1 MISEVISHEGF
12 GFNPVIVFNPDNY
25 STYNSYTDPKSD
37 EDRNINKLLDQLA
50 KFYTEDK
57 IKEIVE
63 NNQDVDFEERYDSQ
77 LKLYAADKDANIIL
91 GPKMGIYLENTP
103 TVITSNLPVIHTT
116 FAACNIFAE
125 ALLDL
130 YGGKSAQT
138 VFNVQAVAKYLNWY
152 NENSFYGFSNFK
164 AYELF

>member
-12 GFNPVIVFNPDNY
+12 GFNPVIVFNPDTY
-25 STYNSYTDPKSD
+25 STYNRYTDPKSD
-37 EDRNINKLLDQLA
+37 KDRNIDKLLDQLA

-77 LKLYAADKDANIIL
+77 LKLYTADKDANIII
-91 GPKMGIYLENTP
+91 GPKMGIYLANTP
-103 TVITSNLPVIHTT
+103 TVITGNLPVIHTT
-116 FAACNIFAE
+116 YAACNIFAE

-130 YGGKSAQT
+130 YGGQSAKT
-138 VFNVQAVAKYLNWY
+138 VFNVQGVAKYLNWY
-152 NENSFYGFSNFK
+152 NENNFYGFSDFK

>member
-12 GFNPVIVFNPDNY
+12 GFNPAIVFNQDNY
-25 STYNSYTDPKSD
+25 STYNRYTDPKSN
-37 EDRNINKLLDQLA
+37 EDRKIKDLLDQLA

-63 NNQDVDFEERYDSQ
+63 NNQDIDLEEHYDSQ
-77 LKLYAADKDANIIL
+77 LKLYTADEDANTIL
-91 GPKMGIYLENTP
+91 GPKTGIYLANTP
-103 TVITSNLPVIHTT
+103 TVITGNLPVIHTT
-116 FAACNIFAE
+116 YAACNIFAE

-138 VFNVQAVAKYLNWY
+138 VFNVQAIAKYLNWY
-152 NENSFYGFSNFK
+152 NENSFYGFSDFK